1 MSLIIHPMNLH
12 GIDLNLLVAFDALNS
27 ERNVTRAGSRIGR
40 TQPAMS
46 AALSRLRFLLRDEL
60 FVRGPNGLQ
69 PTPRAV
75 ELAEPISLALREIQ
89 RTLQFTQGF
98 DPGKS
103 TVSFSIAV
111 SAHAGSV
118 ILPRL
123 LSLLEEKAPGIDIK
137 VRDYSSRDDAVSLL
151 DSGGVDLT
159 VGIPPTPTSRIL
171 SARLFQE
178 RFVCILR
185 KDHPIL
191 GRPFYPETFLSLT
204 HILVAPDNEGLDVA
218 DAALAS
224 KNFRRRAAVTIPH
237 MHAAPALVASSDM
250 VATVIES
257 VVAHSGFAER
267 LAVFDFPLPLNPV
280 PFVLSWHRR
289 NDGHPAQQWLRN
301 GLLAAFPHVWL
312 SSENICS
319 DLAPQY
325 Y

>member
-1 MSLIIHPMNLH
+1 MNLH
-12 GIDLNLLVAFDALNS
+12 GIDLNLLVAFDALNA
-27 ERNVTRAGSRIGR
+27 ERNVTRAGNRIGR

-69 PTPRAV
+69 PTPRAA
-75 ELAEPISLALREIQ
+75 ELAEPISIALRDIQ

-98 DPGKS
+98 DPGRS
-103 TVSFSIAV
+103 TMSFSIAV
-111 SAHAGSV
+111 SGHAGSV
-118 ILPRL
+118 ILPRM
-123 LSLLEEKAPGIDIK
+123 LSLLEEKAPNIDLK
-137 VRDYSSRDDAVSLL
+137 VLDYTSRDDAIAML
-151 DSGGVDLT
+151 DNGGVDLT
-159 VGIPPTPTSRIL
+159 VGIPPTPTGRIS

-185 KDHPIL
+185 KDHPVL
-191 GRPFYPETFLSLT
+191 DRPFGTGPFLSLT

-224 KNFRRRAAVTIPH
+224 KNFKRRAAVTIPH

-250 VATVIES
+250 VATVIEG
-257 VVAHSGFAER
+257 VVAQSGFADR

-301 GLLAAFPHVWL
+301 GILAAFPHVWL
-312 SSENICS
+312 PSENICG
-319 DLAPQY
+319 DLARQY

>member
-1 MSLIIHPMNLH
+1 MNLH

-46 AALSRLRFLLRDEL
+46 AALSRLRYLLRDEL

-98 DPGKS
+98 DPGNS
-103 TVSFSIAV
+103 TMSFSIGV

-118 ILPRL
+118 ILPRI
-123 LSLLEEKAPGIDIK
+123 LSLLAEKAPGIDIK
-137 VRDYSSRDDAVSLL
+137 VRDYSSRDDAIAML
-151 DSGGVDLT
+151 DSGAVDLT

-191 GRPFYPETFLSLT
+191 DRRFDAETFLSLT

-224 KNFRRRAAVTIPH
+224 KNLKRRAAVTIPH
-237 MHAAPALVASSDM
+237 MQGAPSLVASSDM

-257 VVAHSGFAER
+257 VVAHSGFAEH
-267 LAVFDFPLPLNPV
+267 LAVFDFPLPLNPI

-301 GLLAAFPHVWL
+301 GIMAAFPHVWL
-312 SSENICS
+312 PSENICA
-319 DLAPQY
+319 DIARQY